1 MYTVENTVPAIVAD
15 FGSHTSK
22 IGYAGEDIPHNI
34 FPSRLGVKETNGK
47 KDYICGGGLDTRRDG
62 LEVVSPFDQDGLIQ
76 NWNDMEKL
84 IDYSVTNVETEDFA
98 FMLAEPCYNPKHLR
112 EKMCEL
118 LFEKY
123 QSPAVYL
130 GRSAV
135 LSAFANNRTTAVVLD
150 CGACSTTAVPVFEG
164 SLVKNKTLRTMTG
177 GEQLNAK
184 FKEQITEKG
193 IEIKPEYSVKKT
205 RVDEPVEEEEE
216 EEETGSNDE
225 EASTRKYEIT
235 DLSFPGTTDSYK
247 RYRQTALLEQS
258 KEALCKVNDMPSVEP
273 VLQPTEKYE
282 LPDGTLIEM
291 GLERQKVPEALFS
304 ELLLSPVSND
314 SGVLK
319 QSGLPPSMSKGL
331 PGMIRDVIQSCDS
344 QMHKD
349 MYVGICLTG
358 GTSNFDGLYERLTRE
373 LLVLHSKVRVI
384 AAAGRAER
392 RYCAWTGGSILAT
405 FTEFQKWWLSKAEYE
420 ENGSGFVHTKCQ

>member
-1 MYTVENTVPAIVAD
+1 MI
-15 FGSHTSK
+15 
-22 IGYAGEDIPHNI
+22 
-34 FPSRLGVKETNGK
+34 
-47 KDYICGGGLDTRRDG
+47 
-62 LEVVSPFDQDGLIQ
+62 
-76 NWNDMEKL
+76 
-84 IDYSVTNVETEDFA
+84 
-98 FMLAEPCYNPKHLR
+98 
-112 EKMCEL
+112 
-118 LFEKY
+118 
-123 QSPAVYL
+123 
-130 GRSAV
+130 
-135 LSAFANNRTTAVVLD
+135 
-150 CGACSTTAVPVFEG
+150 
-164 SLVKNKTLRTMTG
+164 G

-205 RVDEPVEEEEE
+205 RVNASVEEEQEQ

-225 EASTRKYEIT
+225 EAPTRKYEVT
-235 DLSFPGTTDSYK
+235 DLSFPGTTASYK

-291 GLERQKVPEALFS
+291 GLERQKVPETLFN

-314 SGVLK
+314 SGVVQ
-319 QSGLPPSMSKGL
+319 QSGLPPSMAKGL
-331 PGMIRDVIQSCDS
+331 PGMVRDVIQSCDS

-358 GTSNFDGLYERLTRE
+358 GTSNFDGLFERLSRE
-373 LLVLHSKVRVI
+373 LQVLHSKVRVI
-384 AAAGRAER
+384 AAAGKAER

-420 ENGSGFVHTKCQ
+420 ENGSGFVHRKCQ